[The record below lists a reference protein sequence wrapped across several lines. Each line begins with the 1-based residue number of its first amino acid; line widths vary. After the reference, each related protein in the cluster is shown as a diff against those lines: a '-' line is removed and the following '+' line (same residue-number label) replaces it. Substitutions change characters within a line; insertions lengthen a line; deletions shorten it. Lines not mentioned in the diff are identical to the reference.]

1 MAQPHKRWHSHTKD
15 GTATQKRPTYSIVF
29 NNFASCQLPILRNVA
44 PSVVPDHDGHCYCK
58 KMAQPHKRWY
68 IHTKDGTA
76 TQKMVQRGQNNHTK
90 DGTITNKIKQPHNVR
105 ADARNRVHTG
115 AHCVCRCATT
125 FGNVPYPQP
134 ELQHRL
140 LLYLIIDN
148 T

>member
-1 MAQPHKRWHSHTKD
+1 MGTATVKRWHNHAKDGTSTQKMAQPHKRWHNEEK
-15 GTATQKRPTYSIVF
+15 
-29 NNFASCQLPILRNVA
+29 
-44 PSVVPDHDGHCYCK
+44 
-58 KMAQPHKRWY
+58 
-68 IHTKDGTA
+68 
-76 TQKMVQRGQNNHTK
+76 NNHTK
-90 DGTITNKIKQPHNVR
+90 DDTITNKIKQPHNVR